1 MKNVLFVISALL
13 VLTISI
19 NSCKEDIEL
28 IGEFEETAVVYGLL
42 DQSEDIHMIKITR
55 AFIGPGDATE
65 IAQIPD
71 SSYFQSVAGTVTEFI
86 DDVPGRIFTLTDTLV
101 ENKDPNGMFYAP
113 QQKLY
118 YFATLPSEPLLGNA
132 EYELN
137 LVINNGEFNVSARTV
152 MVNGIG
158 NNISAQTQPFKFIT
172 NNATQDYK
180 SSPVTVS
187 NLALANAH
195 QVNVTLRVEFTE
207 WIGTDSSITS
217 FDWKIGE
224 SVVLQ
229 GENSKTYSANGQLFY
244 ELMRDNCTNNPAI
257 DKRTFN
263 SISTIVTGG
272 AEDFVNYI
280 LVNEPSTSLAQSKPT
295 FTNLTATN
303 GHRVIGIFSARETT
317 NTFKPFIDPSLVP
330 YIRAIDKI
338 TTNKLCTG
346 PITGPYLF
354 CSDHPGDNIVGSEEF
369 WACP

>member
-1 MKNVLFVISALL
+1 MKNVLFVVSTLVVLAIS
-13 VLTISI
+13 V

-28 IGEFEETAVVYGLL
+28 IGDFVETAVVYGLL

-55 AFIGPGDATE
+55 TFIGPGDATE

-71 SSYFQSVAGTVTEFI
+71 SSYFQSVIGTVIEFI

-101 ENKDPNGMFYAP
+101 ENKDPNGAFYAP

-118 YFATLPSEPLLGNA
+118 YFETLPSEPLLGNA

-137 LVINNGEFNVSARTV
+137 LVINNGEFNVYGRTV
-152 MVNGIG
+152 MVNGIT
-158 NNISAQTQPFKFIT
+158 NNISGQTQPFKFIT
-172 NNATQDYK
+172 NNAAQDYK

-187 NLALANAH
+187 NLATAH

-207 WIGTDSSITS
+207 WIGTASSIKS

-224 SVVLQ
+224 SVILQ
-229 GENSKTYSANGQLFY
+229 GENSKTFSAHGQLFY
-244 ELMRDNCTNNPAI
+244 DLMRDNCTNDPSI

-263 SISTIVTGG
+263 SISTIITGG

-280 LVNEPSTSLAQSKPT
+280 LINEPSSSLAQNKPT
-295 FTNLTATN
+295 FTNLSATN
-303 GHRVIGIFSARETT
+303 GYGIIGIFSARETT
-317 NTFKPFIDPSLVP
+317 TTFKPFIDPSLVP
-330 YIRAIDKI
+330 YIRVIDKI

-354 CSDHPGDNIVGSEEF
+354 CSDHPADNSEF
-369 WACP
+369 WSCN

>member
-1 MKNVLFVISALL
+1 M
-13 VLTISI
+13 T
-19 NSCKEDIEL
+19 SCKEDIDL
-28 IGEFEETAVVYGLL
+28 IGSFEETAVIYGLL

-71 SSYFQSVAGTVTEFI
+71 SSYFQSVVGTVTEYI
-86 DDVPGRIFTLTDTLV
+86 DGVPGRIFTLTDTLV
-101 ENKDPNGMFYAP
+101 ENKDTNGAFYAP

-137 LVINNGEFNVSARTV
+137 LLINNGEFSVNGRTV
-152 MVNGIG
+152 MVNGIT
-158 NNISAQTQPFKFIT
+158 NNITAQTQPFKFIT
-172 NNATQDYK
+172 NNAAQEYK
-180 SSPVTVS
+180 SSPVTVN

-195 QVNVTLRVEFTE
+195 QVNVTLKVEFTE
-207 WIGTDSSITS
+207 WRGTETTIKS

-224 SVVLQ
+224 AVIN
-229 GENSKTYSANGQLFY
+229 GESSKTFSANGELFY
-244 ELMRDNCTNNPAI
+244 ELMRDNCTDDPTI

-263 SISTIVTGG
+263 SITTIITGG
-272 AEDFVNYI
+272 AEDFVSYMLI
-280 LVNEPSTSLAQSKPT
+280 NEPSSSLAQSKPT

-303 GHRVIGIFSARETT
+303 GHEVIGIFSARETT
-317 NTFKPFIDPSLVP
+317 RTFKPFIDPSLVA
-330 YIRAIDKI
+330 YIRVIDKI

-354 CSDHPGDNIVGSEEF
+354 CSDHPADNSEF
-369 WACP
+369 WSCN